1 MEDVEKFITGVI
13 AIGLVT
19 AFALHAADL
28 SGLVTSTG
36 KAASGLMGTAEK
48 G

>member
-1 MEDVEKFITGVI
+1 MDDVEKFITGVI

-19 AFALHAADL
+19 AFALHAKDL

-36 KAASGLMGTAEK
+36 GAASGLMNVAEK